1 MYSNQ
6 PGENSTQQSDHPLVC
21 VSKPLSVF
29 IFVIYAAVFFLGVFG
44 NFLVIFIVS
53 RDSKLHTPF
62 NYLVVNLAVSD
73 TFVLLFSLPIVV
85 FSECFSWPFDEF
97 LCKLSRP
104 SFLIFMGVSV
114 CTMVALSFERYQ
126 AIVHPLALKM
136 TRERAFF
143 IIVFVWV
150 LSCFAFGLPRF
161 FVFGLTT
168 EKGILQ
174 CDPIKQSFA
183 IRTVTKIF
191 RLIMT
196 LILPCIVLSWA
207 YSRVMRKLRNELAF
221 IADAFASRDIE
232 RMRTTRNIKTMRLL
246 VIIIVVFVV
255 CFLPFNIVTL
265 FGSLPNG
272 ITMKRSRICPGCF
285 KCLTAASIPWSS
297 VHWAQNF
304 KRLWKNCVYVYS
316 AKTCWKAK
324 EKPTFYH
331 KFGKVVLRRR
341 RQTPIHLIPV
351 CDCCGVLVSYT

>member
-104 SFLIFMGVSV
+104 SFLIFTGVSV

-136 TRERAFF
+136 TCGRAFF

-196 LILPCIVLSWA
+196 LILPCIVVSWA

-232 RMRTTRNIKTMRLL
+232 RMRTMRNIKTMRLL

-255 CFLPFNIVTL
+255 CFLPFNIVTS
-265 FGSLPNG
+265 FGSLPVYAEWHYNETIENMSRMFQVSHSCFNPMILCSLG
-272 ITMKRSRICPGCF
+272 SEFQKALKELCVCLLGKNVLKSKRKAYVLPQIRQSRNSTSPANTNSF
-285 KCLTAASIPWSS
+285 DSS
-297 VHWAQNF
+297 
-304 KRLWKNCVYVYS
+304 L
-316 AKTCWKAK
+316 
-324 EKPTFYH
+324 
-331 KFGKVVLRRR
+331 
-341 RQTPIHLIPV
+341 
-351 CDCCGVLVSYT
+351 